1 MELNCIYKS
10 GISVNLNTNQQ
21 NQAQSTIENSQ
32 RDLNLKFLVNKLREF
47 KEYVM
52 IKLQSFEGDD
62 NTLKR
67 FHKILKNKLNI

>member
-52 IKLQSFEGDD
+52 IKLHSFEGDD